1 MNNTAG
7 DDPDTTITEV
17 RSPGDV
23 EEGLPLRSV
32 AFPPAPD
39 ENDNEKAGAHTFA
52 HRPRGVEMRREM
64 TKEDKELAAAGYEHL
79 EQEKAKAV
87 KGGSGRNA
95 ELENVDIFEHG
106 LTFAALEEELSTDI
120 DAKSPSSTAG
130 LSAEEATARLL
141 RDGRNVLTPPKKR
154 SALRKVGWHHNF
166 VYLKPFPLM
175 LSSLVF
181 RLSPDYV
188 QHLVNYC
195 WYLGIHTP
203 RHKLS
208 CKFR

>member
-1 MNNTAG
+1 MNNTIG
-7 DDPDTTITEV
+7 DDPDTSITEV

-39 ENDNEKAGAHTFA
+39 ESENEKTGAHTFS

-87 KGGSGRNA
+87 KDGAGRNA
-95 ELENVDIFEHG
+95 EPENVDIFEHG
-106 LTFAALEEELSTDI
+106 LTFAALEEELGTEI
-120 DAKSPSSTAG
+120 DTKSPSSTAG

-154 SALRKVGWHHNF
+154 SALRKVGLASEVHS
-166 VYLKPFPLM
+166 LKNILLM
-175 LSSLVF
+175 LVLLPFSISTV
-181 RLSPDYV
+181 S
-188 QHLVNYC
+188 
-195 WYLGIHTP
+195 
-203 RHKLS
+203 
-208 CKFR
+208 